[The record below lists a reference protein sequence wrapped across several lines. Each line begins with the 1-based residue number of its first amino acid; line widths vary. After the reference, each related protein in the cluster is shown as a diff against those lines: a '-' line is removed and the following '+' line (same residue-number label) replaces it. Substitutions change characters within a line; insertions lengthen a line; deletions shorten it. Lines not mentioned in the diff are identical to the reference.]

1 MYQIIKNVISR
12 GGYNLSAVLSKIDT
26 VWAEG
31 KITDEQRVELVV
43 TARNQASSEAG
54 IDIMFKLTELEQR
67 IRALETGEST
77 DGSAEEYP
85 AFVVGK
91 WYYTGDK
98 CSFEGA
104 NYICVA
110 PEGIACVWSPA
121 DYPAYWEK
129 VVNSNA

>member
-31 KITDEQRVELVV
+31 KITDEQRVELIA

-98 CSFEGA
+98 CSFDGK
-104 NYICVA
+104 NYTCIA
-110 PEGIACVWSPA
+110 PEDIACVWSPA

-129 VVNSNA
+129 TE

>member
-31 KITDEQRVELVV
+31 KITDEQRVELIA

-85 AFVVGK
+85 VFVTGK

-104 NYICVA
+104 SYTCVA
-110 PEGIACVWSPA
+110 PEGVACVWSPA
-121 DYPAYWEK
+121 DYPAYWE
-129 VVNSNA
+129 SITE

>member
-12 GGYNLSAVLSKIDT
+12 GGYNLSAVLSKIDI

-31 KITDEQRVELVV
+31 KITDEQRDELIAA
-43 TARNQASSEAG
+43 ARNQASSEAG
-54 IDIMFKLTELEQR
+54 LDVMLKLTELEQR

-104 NYICVA
+104 SYTCVA
-110 PEGIACVWSPA
+110 PEGVACVWSPA

-129 VVNSNA
+129 AE

>member
-1 MYQIIKNVISR
+1 MYQIIKNVINR

-31 KITDEQRVELVV
+31 KITDEQRAELIA
-43 TARNQASSEAG
+43 TARNQASSEADV
-54 IDIMFKLTELEQR
+54 DIMFKLTELEQR

-91 WYYTGDK
+91 WYYKGDK
-98 CSFEGA
+98 CSFDGI
-104 NYICVA
+104 NYTCIA
-110 PEGIACVWSPA
+110 PEGTACVWSPA
-121 DYPAYWEK
+121 DYPAYWE
-129 VVNSNA
+129 SITE